1 MISSKFKFT
10 IVQRA
15 RPLPI
20 HSSSD
25 GLFTVVIFAAA
36 AEDVDHAP
44 ISLRLHG
51 GATIDAGTMAAALQS
66 ARLRAKQI
74 VSTLNSLSK
83 R

>member
-1 MISSKFKFT
+1 MYE
-10 IVQRA
+10 R
-15 RPLPI
+15 
-20 HSSSD
+20 SD
-25 GLFTVVIFAAA
+25 GLITVIIFAATTA
-36 AEDVDHAP
+36 DVDQAP
-44 ISLRLHG
+44 VSVRLHG